1 MHQVHSIHVFIN
13 KKKFELDDPV
23 QLGASLKQLANIPDG
38 DVLFLQ
44 REGGD
49 DVIGNDVRVTLKN
62 GDHLHSQPAA
72 DYGLQHS
79 KVVEEHLAAHEF
91 SLHEGPEGWSFLVI
105 ADYSL
110 PSGFRPDKVQLLV
123 KLPPTYPDAAPDMFW
138 VHPEVQTPNGT
149 VPRSTSS
156 ERILEKDWQRFS
168 WHLAN
173 GAWKPGVSDLGDYLR
188 CVRARFLRLD

>member
-1 MHQVHSIHVFIN
+1 MQQEHPIHVFIN
-13 KKKFELDDPV
+13 KKKYDLASPV
-23 QLGASLKQLANIPDG
+23 QIGVALKELAAIPDG

-44 REGGD
+44 LEGED
-49 DVIGNDVRVTLKN
+49 EVIGNEATVTLKN

-79 KVVEEHLAAHEF
+79 KFVEEHLASHEF
-91 SLHEGPEGWSFLVI
+91 SLHEGPEGWSFLVVS
-105 ADYSL
+105 DFPL

-149 VPRSTSS
+149 VPRSTSP
-156 ERILEKDWQRFS
+156 ERIIEKDWQRFS

-173 GAWKPGVSDLGDYLR
+173 GAWVPGVSDLRDYLR

>member
-1 MHQVHSIHVFIN
+1 MHQEHPIHVFIN
-13 KKKFELDDPV
+13 KKKYELDNPV
-23 QLGASLKQLANIPDG
+23 QLGTSLKQLAGIPDG

-44 REGGD
+44 REGED
-49 DVIGNDVRVTLKN
+49 EVIGNEVKVTLKN

-79 KVVEEHLAAHEF
+79 RIIEEHLTHHNF
-91 SLHEGPEGWSFLVI
+91 SLHDAPEGWSFLVI
-105 ADYSL
+105 SDYKL
-110 PSGFRPDKVQLLV
+110 PSGFRPDKVQLLL
-123 KLPPTYPDAAPDMFW
+123 KLPPTFPDAAPDMFW

-149 VPRSTSS
+149 VPRGTSP
-156 ERILEKDWQRFS
+156 ERLLDQDWQRFS

-173 GAWKPGVSDLGDYLR
+173 GAWVPGVSDLGDYLR

>member
-1 MHQVHSIHVFIN
+1 MHQVHPIHVFIN
-13 KKKFELDDPV
+13 KKKYDLDNPV
-23 QLGASLKQLANIPDG
+23 QLGMSLKHLAGIPSG

-44 REGGD
+44 REGED
-49 DVIGNDVRVTLKN
+49 EVICNEATVTLKD

-72 DYGLQHS
+72 DYGLQYS
-79 KVVEEHLAAHEF
+79 GVLEMHLTNHQF
-91 SLHEGPEGWSFLVI
+91 SILDGPEGWSFLVI
-105 ADYSL
+105 TDFTL
-110 PSGFRPDKVQLLV
+110 PPGFQPEKVQLLV

-156 ERILEKDWQRFS
+156 ERILDMNWQRFS

-173 GAWKPGVSDLGDYLR
+173 GAWMPGISDIRDYLR